1 MTEIEINLDSIIK
14 DIENLRIWIDP
25 SLCNGCGTCGEVC
38 PFGLP
43 LPDGTGKYQIKRHDL
58 CTDCSACKRNCP
70 TQAIIMNEIKGCGCL
85 WDARARKKSNSTNV
99 ESNSCGCS
107 STTNNNSSCCG

>member
-1 MTEIEINLDSIIK
+1 MTEIEIDLNSIIK
-14 DIENLRIWIDP
+14 EIEDLRIWIDA

-43 LPDGTGKYQIKRHDL
+43 QPNTSGKFEIKKPNL

-70 TQAIIMNEIKGCGCL
+70 TQAIIMNEVKGCGCL
-85 WDARARKKSNSTNV
+85 WNARAVKKSKSANEND
-99 ESNSCGCS
+99 SCGCS
-107 STTNNNSSCCG
+107 STNNSSSCCG